1 MRSAQILETVRVSMV
16 LTGKAAFVPFLLA
29 CAVLIVS
36 CGGDSSDGDGVA
48 SIDDV
53 VTTATPSETTTTTD
67 AAGESDEA
75 AVLEFA
81 SCMRERNIDFPDPT
95 VDADGNVGF
104 DLAAIRG
111 LTEIDEDELTA
122 AFESCLF
129 LLEGVSFGFER
140 IFDAEFQD
148 DVLAFAAC
156 MRENGF
162 DMPDPDFA
170 ALTTTGQLF
179 PDSLDIN
186 DPDFDPA
193 FEACQD
199 TLPGIPGLAGS

>member
-1 MRSAQILETVRVSMV
+1 LILKSKAWSLLVALAL
-16 LTGKAAFVPFLLA
+16 LTAG
-29 CAVLIVS
+29 
-36 CGGDSSDGDGVA
+36 CGGGDDAAGDGVA

-53 VTTATPSETTTTTD
+53 VTTASGGAETTSTTV
-67 AAGESDEA
+67 AGESDEE

-81 SCMRERNIDFPDPT
+81 SCMRQRNIDFPDPN

-104 DLAAIRG
+104 DLAALRD
-111 LTEIDEDELTA
+111 LTGMDEDELQA
-122 AFESCLF
+122 AFEGCLP
-129 LLEGVSFGFER
+129 LLAGVSFGFER

-148 DVLAFAAC
+148 DLVAFTGC

-170 ALTTTGQLF
+170 ALTTTGEIF
-179 PDSLDIN
+179 PSTLDIN
-186 DPDFDPA
+186 DPDFDTA